1 MSATERGR
9 LESFLQDHEVVV
21 ELIAHSH
28 SESAAAEARAAHLPA
43 EQTAKTVVLHTPGG
57 YTFAVIPASDML
69 DLSKTASALD
79 VSRDELR
86 LASEADMAAD
96 FPDYEVGAIPP
107 IGPDTPAEL
116 FDTRLLV
123 YQRVLCAA
131 GDHEHSLLLDPTDIV
146 RVSAVQTAEL
156 RQD

>member
-1 MSATERGR
+1 MSDADRGR
-9 LESFLQDHEVVV
+9 LEGYLRDHDVHV
-21 ELIAHSH
+21 ELIEHAH

-43 EQTAKTVVLHTPGG
+43 EQTAKTVVLHTPTG

-69 DLSKTASALD
+69 DLSKAASALD
-79 VSRDELR
+79 VSRHELR
-86 LASEADMAAD
+86 LATEADMAAD

-107 IGPDTPAEL
+107 IGPDTPDEV
-116 FDTRLLV
+116 FDMRLLS

-146 RVSAVQTAEL
+146 RVNAAQTADL

>member
-1 MSATERGR
+1 MSGVARGR
-9 LESFLQDHEVVV
+9 LESYLRDHEVPA
-21 ELIAHSH
+21 ELIEHAH

-43 EQTAKTVVLHTPGG
+43 EQMAKTVVLHTPAG

-79 VSRDELR
+79 VGRHELR
-86 LASEADMAAD
+86 LATEADMAAD

-107 IGPDTPAEL
+107 LGPDTPAEI
-116 FDTRLLV
+116 FDMRLLA

-131 GDHEHSLLLDPTDIV
+131 GDHEHSLLLDPTDII
-146 RVSAVQTAEL
+146 RVSSAQTADL